1 MRSTLMELGGKL
13 RQRRELLRLNQ
24 ADLSLVAGV
33 SVRTIQLVEQ
43 AKTSPSL
50 DTLIRLAD
58 VLGFDVDLRLKEPG
72 KSAAV

>member
-1 MRSTLMELGGKL
+1 MRSTLIALGEKL

-24 ADLSLVAGV
+24 AQLAAVADV

-58 VLGFDVDLRLKEPG
+58 VLGLEVDLSLKDPG
-72 KSAAV
+72 KSATV

>member
-1 MRSTLMELGGKL
+1 MRSSLMALGEKL

-24 ADLSLVAGV
+24 AQLAAVADV
-33 SVRTIQLVEQ
+33 SVRTIQMVEQ

-58 VLGFDVDLRLKEPG
+58 VLGLEVGLSLKDPG
-72 KSAAV
+72 KYGAV

>member
-1 MRSTLMELGGKL
+1 MRSTLMVLGEKL
-13 RQRRELLRLNQ
+13 RQRRELLRLHQ
-24 ADLSLVAGV
+24 SQLAAMADV

-58 VLGFDVDLRLKEPG
+58 VLGLEIDLLLKDPS
-72 KSAAV
+72 KSANV

>member
-1 MRSTLMELGGKL
+1 LMELGEKL
-13 RQRRELLRLNQ
+13 RERRQLLRLNQ
-24 ADLSLVAGV
+24 SDLALVAGV

-50 DTLIRLAD
+50 DTLIRLAN

-72 KSAAV
+72 KSANV